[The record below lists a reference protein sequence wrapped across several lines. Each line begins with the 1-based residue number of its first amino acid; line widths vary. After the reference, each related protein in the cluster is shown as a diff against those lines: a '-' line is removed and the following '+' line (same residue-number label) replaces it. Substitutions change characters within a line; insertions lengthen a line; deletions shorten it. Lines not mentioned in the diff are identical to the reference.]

1 MPPQVSESVIAGQKA
16 QAILRRYDSA
26 AAAFRQHAALD
37 VDAELGMSVETSLS
51 SGEIDALKAV
61 GYTAGA
67 VAPAAGELDPL
78 TATTADYLALLST
91 SLTVA
96 DAATC
101 LNVDRS
107 RIRQR
112 LRARSLFGIEQNGEW
127 RRTVPTV
134 MDRDDGSLVAQVVS
148 AEVRDLIVDSLNAGI
163 ASALDFKP
171 ENESDAFREEWDRL
185 KDEPSFTLRVKGQ
198 DPDFSHIATYSDW
211 LNITSE
217 QARRILAMLSEEAV
231 A

>member
-127 RRTVPTV
+127 RLPLFQFE
-134 MDRDDGSLVAQVVS
+134 RDQPLPGLGDVLLALP
-148 AEVRDLIVDSLNAGI
+148 ADLT
-163 ASALDFKP
+163 ALDVAEWFIVP
-171 ENESDAFREEWDRL
+171 NLDLEQREA
-185 KDEPSFTLRVKGQ
+185 TLSPRTWLLRGLPIERVCE
-198 DPDFSHIATYSDW
+198 IARG
-211 LNITSE
+211 L
-217 QARRILAMLSEEAV
+217 
-231 A
+231 